1 MNQLFGQ
8 SEIEK
13 LRDLDYK
20 TRSHT
25 FSKGVI
31 SAYYNLLEYPSIVKR
46 DYIEIQRRKGKVY
59 FQLRP
64 WTIDINQDKDTIY
77 SEQKTEQC
85 KIKTKEIVYDLEQ
98 IFEKLNSQTRRGIT
112 LTNRKEIVLR
122 EVTSRE
128 IEELYQEWTEHK
140 MNDPKVFRIAFTP
153 KRYLRSFQL
162 KEKGFNILQ
171 EGIYINGKLYGAICF
186 ELQNDIAFELAFIS
200 RFWDKELKI
209 INDLNECILT
219 HYFWKLWKL
228 GIKEVNVGPTAGIK
242 GLKVFK
248 NKLQNYEHIIY
259 SN

>member
-8 SEIEK
+8 NEIEK
-13 LRDLDYK
+13 LRDSNYK
-20 TRSHT
+20 TKSHT

-31 SAYYNLLEYPSIVKR
+31 SAYYNLLEYPSIVKK

-64 WTIDINQDKDTIY
+64 WAIKIDKDKDTIY
-77 SEQKTEQC
+77 SEEKTEQC
-85 KIKTKEIVYDLEQ
+85 KIKTKEVVYDLDE
-98 IFEKLNSQTRRGIT
+98 IFEIPNKQTRRAIT

-122 EVTSRE
+122 ETTSKE
-128 IEELYQEWTEHK
+128 IEKLYQEWTEHK

-171 EGIYINGKLYGAICF
+171 EAIYINGILYGAICF

-200 RFWDKELKI
+200 KFWDKKLKI

-228 GIKEVNVGPTAGIK
+228 GIKEVNVGTAAGIK
-242 GLKVFK
+242 GLKIFK
-248 NKLQNYEHIIY
+248 NKLNNKENIIY